1 MLVLE
6 TNLPYKEKLSQIIKI
21 HKHSFW
27 KDGNCLK
34 NANMLDSVNAKII
47 KSTKC
52 TNCLRL
58 KRPPPQAAVAF
69 LKADD
74 FNQTSLIK
82 YLLIYI
88 I

>member
-1 MLVLE
+1 
-6 TNLPYKEKLSQIIKI
+6 
-21 HKHSFW
+21 
-27 KDGNCLK
+27 
-34 NANMLDSVNAKII
+34 MLDSVNAKII

-52 TNCLRL
+52 INRLRL